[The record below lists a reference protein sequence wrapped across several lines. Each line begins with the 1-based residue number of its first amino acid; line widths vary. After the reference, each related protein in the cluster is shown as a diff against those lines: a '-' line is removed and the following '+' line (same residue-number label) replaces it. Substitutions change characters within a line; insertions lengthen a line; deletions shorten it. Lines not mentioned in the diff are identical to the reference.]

1 MRPRLLF
8 FILLILTFTSCSQQK
23 DKFNYES
30 NIASITYKAEMDY
43 LDNRLFFY
51 RTLSEKGEYYN
62 KENELLDS
70 LTYEFKYKIKI
81 DKQITSAEQDSFLN
95 HFEESFNKSPY
106 VNFEKYDE
114 LKKIPFKT
122 ISDIDL
128 VTGYIKN
135 CFVYILQDNKLLP
148 FDSYGLQVCTDKQ
161 TINNGET
168 FNYTLSIN
176 AFNSRQL
183 FEWYVVKDNHKPL
196 TKENIIDTLQQIED
210 QGLVYVQTKS
220 YKKGENNL
228 QFLSRLKTSKG
239 DVVMPTNIRFF
250 VK

>member
-1 MRPRLLF
+1 MRPLPFF
-8 FILLILTFTSCSQQK
+8 FILIVLIMTSCSHPK

-30 NIASITYKAEMDY
+30 SIASITYKAEMDY

-62 KENELLDS
+62 KENELLEK
-70 LTYEFKYKIKI
+70 LTDGFKDKIKMGE
-81 DKQITSAEQDSFLN
+81 QINSSDQDSFLN
-95 HFEESFNKSPY
+95 HFEESFKESPY
-106 VNFEKYDE
+106 VNFDKYNE
-114 LKKIPFKT
+114 LKKLPFKT
-122 ISDIDL
+122 VSDVDL
-128 VTGYIKN
+128 VKSYIKN

-148 FDSYGLQVCTDKQ
+148 FDSYGLQVCTNKQ

-183 FEWYVVKDNHKPL
+183 FEWYLVKDNHKPL
-196 TKENIIDTLQQIED
+196 TKENIIDTLQQIEN